1 MTVRTATVFVFL
13 VLIAA
18 CNQESKP
25 PEPEAEEL
33 ESKAPELTIMAR
45 GAAIAGANGIHFSPD
60 NLLYVASVMGSN
72 ITVINPET
80 GEIIRQLGA
89 AEGVVGPDDLAFNS
103 DGDFY
108 WTSILT
114 GEVAGFT
121 AGGER
126 LVAAQ
131 LAPGVNPIT
140 FSDDGRLFVS
150 QCFFGVNL
158 YELDPKGTQPARL
171 ISDQLGPGCGLN
183 GMDWGPD
190 ERLYGPRWFT
200 GEIVSFNVDDNS
212 MRVEATGFKT
222 PAAVKFNSK
231 NELHVM
237 DTGTGEIFKLG
248 ADERSVIATLTP
260 GLDNFTFDENDNL
273 FVSSFVDGF
282 VKRVEK
288 DGSSTDLLPSG
299 MAHPAG
305 ITLWENQIVVA
316 DSNSIHFFNKT
327 SGELELIQ
335 RNVFS
340 VGEMGGAINLAA
352 DGSNLIL
359 VSWFDNDVRVWDPKA
374 EKVIE
379 RYSGLAAP
387 TAAVRYSGKLIATEH
402 GNQRVV
408 SLGESGVTELFS
420 MEAPTG
426 MSVHGGSLYVTDRE
440 LGRIYRIGSNHE
452 LLAQPEVVVEG
463 LDAPEGVAASDDG
476 FIVMEAAKGNI
487 VAISEQGERQLLANI
502 PAGSEAATNDQ
513 PPSMFFNGVGLDAD
527 GTIYVTGE
535 ASRMLYKISRP

>member
-1 MTVRTATVFVFL
+1 MAVRTATVFVF
-13 VLIAA
+13 VALIAA

-25 PEPEAEEL
+25 PEREEAK
-33 ESKAPELTIMAR
+33 SKAPELTIMAR

-60 NLLYVASVMGSN
+60 NHLYVASVMGSN

-80 GEIIRQLGA
+80 GEIIRQMGA
-89 AEGVVGPDDLAFNS
+89 AEGVIGPDDLAFNT

-131 LAPGVNPIT
+131 LTPGVNPIT

-158 YELDPKGTQPARL
+158 YELDPQGKHPARL
-171 ISDQLGPGCGLN
+171 ISDQLGPDCGLN

-190 ERLYGPRWFT
+190 DRLYGPRWFT
-200 GEIVSFNVDDNS
+200 GEVVSFNVDDNS
-212 MRVEATGFKT
+212 MRVEASGFT
-222 PAAVKFNSK
+222 VPAAVKFNSR

-248 ADERSVIATLTP
+248 ADGRSVIATLTP
-260 GLDNFTFDENDNL
+260 GLDNFTFDKNDNL

-282 VKRVEK
+282 VTRVNK
-288 DGSSTDLLPSG
+288 DGSSTELLPAG

-305 ITLWENQIVVA
+305 ITLWENQVVVA

-327 SGELELIQ
+327 TGEPELIQ
-335 RNVFS
+335 KNVFS
-340 VGEMGGAINLAA
+340 VGEMGGAVNITA

-359 VSWFDNDVRVWDPKA
+359 VSWLDNDVRVWDPKV

-379 RYSGLAAP
+379 RYSDLAAP
-387 TAAVRYSGKLIATEH
+387 TAAVRYSGKIIATEH
-402 GNQRVV
+402 GKHRIVT
-408 SLGESGVTELFS
+408 LEKSGVTELFN

-440 LGRIYRIGSNHE
+440 LGRIYRIGSNHA
-452 LLAQPEVVVEG
+452 LLTQPEIVVEG
-463 LDAPEGVAASDDG
+463 LDAPEGIAAGNDG
-476 FIVMEAAKGNI
+476 FIVLEAAKGNV
-487 VAISEQGERQLLANI
+487 VAITEQGVRQQLANI
-502 PAGSEAATNDQ
+502 PAGSEAVTDKQ
-513 PPSMFFNGVGLDAD
+513 PPSMLFNGVVLDAD